1 METGGRA
8 MFLSAVLALASS
20 WALFVGGCK
29 FLKFQLCKGTFHEID
44 PVVSTLFAVTFA
56 LSAGLLVLVLYEIL
70 GLVDESFLRVH
81 WRFNL
86 RAVLVLLIFVLPFV
100 HLHRFFTLAVGWR
113 AKPRRAVAAALAAHF
128 ALLFGFHRVGGGGE
142 NLDGAFGEKSV
153 ARAVFRVGVVGVSML
168 AVLSG
173 FGAVHF
179 PYEVLSLFAK
189 PVGDAE
195 SWALRRRLVQ
205 ATETAVARRKRQALL
220 RRELAELDPS
230 GRCVDADGGASARGA
245 ADRAGGFALG
255 GFSAR
260 WRHLLPVAP
269 GERFARRDDATLAE
283 SVRLKLS
290 VLEAEIEAM
299 DHVVRSLFA
308 ETHEARLARERRA
321 AASTARGRLNDVA
334 GALMCLTCFWRV
346 ATGAFR
352 LAFRRG
358 QGSVAGTDPVTR
370 ALSSLFTLPISPEA
384 TAQILSLLFI
394 GALVGA
400 SLRNFLRIVFRVFF
414 ALGGGGGGASAMLVL
429 FVSEILGLY
438 FLSSVLLIRNNLPDR
453 YRGFITE
460 AMGTSG
466 DEAAGANG
474 AAKDADFTFY
484 QNHHESVFLTSA
496 VLTFILLRAHHVTSG
511 GGREGF
517 GGMDGAEACAPTGE
531 AAAFRTGAGTVLLRG
546 GKTATD

>member
-1 METGGRA
+1 
-8 MFLSAVLALASS
+8 MFLSEVLALASS

-29 FLKFQLCKGTFHEID
+29 FLKFRLCKGTFHEID

-113 AKPRRAVAAALAAHF
+113 AKPRRAVAAALAAHLV
-128 ALLFGFHRVGGGGE
+128 LLYGFHRVGGGGE
-142 NLDGAFGEKSV
+142 NLDGAFGSESV

-195 SWALRRRLVQ
+195 SQALRRRLVQ
-205 ATETAVARRKRQALL
+205 ATETAVTRRKRQALL
-220 RRELAELDPS
+220 RRELAELRPTGRS
-230 GRCVDADGGASARGA
+230 GDADGGSSEA
-245 ADRAGGFALG
+245 AAKRAGGGFGFGLDALRR
-255 GFSAR
+255 A
-260 WRHLLPVAP
+260 LPVSP
-269 GERFARRDDATLAE
+269 GKRFARRGDATRAE

-321 AASTARGRLNDVA
+321 AASTARGKLNDIA
-334 GALMCLTCFWRV
+334 GAAMCLTCFWRV
-346 ATGAFR
+346 ASGVFR
-352 LAFRRG
+352 LVFRG
-358 QGSVAGTDPVTR
+358 TGSAGFAAGTDPVTR
-370 ALSSLFTLPISPEA
+370 TLRSVVTLPISPEA
-384 TAQILSLLFI
+384 MSQMLSLLFI

-400 SLRNFLRIVFRVFF
+400 SLRNFLRVVFRVFF
-414 ALGGGGGGASAMLVL
+414 AVGGGGGGTSAMLVL

-438 FLSSVLLIRNNLPDR
+438 FLSSVLLIRNNPPDK

-460 AMGTSG
+460 AMGASG
-466 DEAAGANG
+466 GEGAPGANR
-474 AAKDADFTFY
+474 AADDADFTFY
-484 QNHHESVFLTSA
+484 QNHHEGVFLTSA
-496 VLTFILLRAHHVTSG
+496 VLTFVLLRVHHVTVG
-511 GGREGF
+511 GGRDGF
-517 GGMDGAEACAPTGE
+517 GGADGADAYAPAGE
-531 AAAFRTGAGTVLLRG
+531 ASAFRTGAGTVLLRG

>member
-1 METGGRA
+1 

-20 WALFVGGCK
+20 WALFVAGCK

-44 PVVSTLFAVTFA
+44 PVVSTLFALTFA

-113 AKPRRAVAAALAAHF
+113 AKPRRAVAAALAAHL

-195 SWALRRRLVQ
+195 SQALRRRLVQ
-205 ATETAVARRKRQALL
+205 ATETVVARRKRQALL
-220 RRELAELDPS
+220 RRELAELEPP
-230 GRCVDADGGASARGA
+230 GGVGGVGGGGASSGA
-245 ADRAGGFALG
+245 AEDRRGGFGFGALG
-255 GFSAR
+255 SLR
-260 WRHLLPVAP
+260 RLLPVSP
-269 GERFARRDDATLAE
+269 GKRFARRGDATRAE
-283 SVRLKLS
+283 GVRLKLGALS
-290 VLEAEIEAM
+290 AEIEAM
-299 DHVVRSLFA
+299 EHVVRSLFA

-321 AASTARGRLNDVA
+321 AASTARGKLNDIA
-334 GALMCLTCFWRV
+334 GAAMCLTCFWRV
-346 ATGAFR
+346 ASGVFR
-352 LAFRRG
+352 LVFRG
-358 QGSVAGTDPVTR
+358 TGSAGFAAGTDPVTR
-370 ALSSLFTLPISPEA
+370 TLRSVVTLPISPEA
-384 TAQILSLLFI
+384 MSQMLSLLFI

-400 SLRNFLRIVFRVFF
+400 SLRNFLRVVFRVFF
-414 ALGGGGGGASAMLVL
+414 AVGGGGGGTSAMLVL

-438 FLSSVLLIRNNLPDR
+438 FLSSVLLIRNNLPDK

-460 AMGTSG
+460 AMGASG
-466 DEAAGANG
+466 GEGAPGANR
-474 AAKDADFTFY
+474 AAEDADFTFY
-484 QNHHESVFLTSA
+484 QNHHEGVFLTSA
-496 VLTFILLRAHHVTSG
+496 VLTFVLLRVHHVTVG
-511 GGREGF
+511 GGRDGF
-517 GGMDGAEACAPTGE
+517 GGADGADAYAPAGE
-531 AAAFRTGAGTVLLRG
+531 ASAFRTGAGTVLLRG

>member
-1 METGGRA
+1 
-8 MFLSAVLALASS
+8 MFLSEVLALASS

-29 FLKFQLCKGTFHEID
+29 FLKFRLCKGTFHEID

-113 AKPRRAVAAALAAHF
+113 AKPRRAVAAALAAHL

-195 SWALRRRLVQ
+195 SQALRRRLVQ
-205 ATETAVARRKRQALL
+205 ATETAVTRRKRQALL
-220 RRELAELDPS
+220 RRELAELRPTGRS
-230 GRCVDADGGASARGA
+230 GDADGGASEA
-245 ADRAGGFALG
+245 AAKRAGGGFGFGLDALRR
-255 GFSAR
+255 A
-260 WRHLLPVAP
+260 LPVSP
-269 GERFARRDDATLAE
+269 GKRFARRGDATRAE

-321 AASTARGRLNDVA
+321 AASTARGKLNDIA
-334 GALMCLTCFWRV
+334 GAAMCLTCFWRV
-346 ATGAFR
+346 ASGVFR
-352 LAFRRG
+352 LVFRG
-358 QGSVAGTDPVTR
+358 TGSAGFAAGTDPVTR
-370 ALSSLFTLPISPEA
+370 TLRSVVTLPISPEA
-384 TAQILSLLFI
+384 MSQILSLLFI

-400 SLRNFLRIVFRVFF
+400 SLRNFLRVVFRVFF
-414 ALGGGGGGASAMLVL
+414 AVGGGGGGTSAMLVL

-438 FLSSVLLIRNNLPDR
+438 FLSSVLLIRNNLPDK

-460 AMGTSG
+460 AMGASG
-466 DEAAGANG
+466 GEAAPGANR
-474 AAKDADFTFY
+474 AAEDADFTFY
-484 QNHHESVFLTSA
+484 QNHHEGVFLTSA
-496 VLTFILLRAHHVTSG
+496 VLTFVLLRVHHVTVG
-511 GGREGF
+511 GGRDGF
-517 GGMDGAEACAPTGE
+517 GGADGADAYAPAGE
-531 AAAFRTGAGTVLLRG
+531 ASAFRTGAGTVLLRG

>member
-1 METGGRA
+1 

-44 PVVSTLFAVTFA
+44 PVVSTLFALTFA

-100 HLHRFFTLAVGWR
+100 HLHRFFTLAVGWQN
-113 AKPRRAVAAALAAHF
+113 KPRRAVAAALAAHL

-142 NLDGAFGEKSV
+142 NLDGAFGNKSV

-179 PYEVLSLFAK
+179 PYEVLSLFAR

-195 SWALRRRLVQ
+195 SQALGKRLVQ
-205 ATETAVARRKRQALL
+205 ATETAVARRKKQALL
-220 RRELAELDPS
+220 RRELAELVPS
-230 GRCVDADGGASARGA
+230 DKNEASSVDASKKASDGDGFGFGALAKRVSRV
-245 ADRAGGFALG
+245 F
-255 GFSAR
+255 
-260 WRHLLPVAP
+260 PVSP
-269 GERFARRDDATLAE
+269 GKRFARRGDATRAE
-283 SVRLKLS
+283 SVRLKLA
-290 VLEAEIEAM
+290 VLDTEIEAM

-308 ETHEARLARERRA
+308 ETHEARLARERRL
-321 AASTARGRLNDVA
+321 AASTARGRVNDVA
-334 GALMCLTCFWRV
+334 GVLMCLTCFWRV
-346 ATGAFR
+346 VTGVFR
-352 LAFRRG
+352 LVFHRG
-358 QGSVAGTDPVTR
+358 QGFVAGTDPVTR
-370 ALSSLFTLPISPEA
+370 LLTSFVTLPISPEA
-384 TAQILSLLFI
+384 MSQLLSLLFI

-400 SLRNFLRIVFRVFF
+400 SLRNFLRVVFRIFF
-414 ALGGGGGGASAMLVL
+414 AVGGGGGGTSTMLVL
-429 FVSEILGLY
+429 FVSEIVGLY
-438 FLSSVLLIRNNLPDR
+438 FLSSVLLIRNNLPDK

-460 AMGTSG
+460 AMGASSSLG
-466 DEAAGANG
+466 GSNRAAE
-474 AAKDADFTFY
+474 DADFTFY
-484 QNHHESVFLTSA
+484 QNHHEGVFLTSA
-496 VLTFILLRAHHVTSG
+496 VLTFVLLRAHHVTSG

-517 GGMDGAEACAPTGE
+517 GGGDGLDAYVTAAEAS
-531 AAAFRTGAGTVLLRG
+531 AFRTGGGTVLLRG

>member
-1 METGGRA
+1 

-44 PVVSTLFAVTFA
+44 PVVSTLFALTFA

-100 HLHRFFTLAVGWR
+100 HLHRFFTLAVGWQN
-113 AKPRRAVAAALAAHF
+113 KPRRAVAAALAAHL

-142 NLDGAFGEKSV
+142 NLDGAFGNKSV

-179 PYEVLSLFAK
+179 PYEVLSLFAR

-195 SWALRRRLVQ
+195 SQALGKRLVQ
-205 ATETAVARRKRQALL
+205 ATETAVARRKKQALL
-220 RRELAELDPS
+220 RRELAELVPS
-230 GRCVDADGGASARGA
+230 DKNANGVDASSKKASDGDGFGFGALAKRVSRV
-245 ADRAGGFALG
+245 F
-255 GFSAR
+255 
-260 WRHLLPVAP
+260 PVSP
-269 GERFARRDDATLAE
+269 GKRFARRGDATRAE
-283 SVRLKLS
+283 SVRLKLA
-290 VLEAEIEAM
+290 VLDTEIEAM

-308 ETHEARLARERRA
+308 ETHEARLARERRL
-321 AASTARGRLNDVA
+321 AASTARGRVNDVA
-334 GALMCLTCFWRV
+334 GVLMCLTCFWRV
-346 ATGAFR
+346 VTGVFR
-352 LAFRRG
+352 LVFHRG
-358 QGSVAGTDPVTR
+358 QGFVAGTDPVTR
-370 ALSSLFTLPISPEA
+370 LLTSFVTLPISPEA
-384 TAQILSLLFI
+384 MSQLLSLLFI

-400 SLRNFLRIVFRVFF
+400 SLRNFLRVVFRIFF
-414 ALGGGGGGASAMLVL
+414 AVGGGGGGTSTMLVL
-429 FVSEILGLY
+429 FVSEIVGLY
-438 FLSSVLLIRNNLPDR
+438 FLSSVLLIRNNLPDK

-460 AMGTSG
+460 AMGASSSLSG
-466 DEAAGANG
+466 SNRAAE
-474 AAKDADFTFY
+474 DADFTFY
-484 QNHHESVFLTSA
+484 QNHHEGVFLTSA
-496 VLTFILLRAHHVTSG
+496 VCTFVLLRVHHVTSG

-517 GGMDGAEACAPTGE
+517 GGGDGLDAYVTAAEAS
-531 AAAFRTGAGTVLLRG
+531 AFRTGGGTVLLRG

>member
-1 METGGRA
+1 

-44 PVVSTLFAVTFA
+44 PVVSTLFALTFA

-100 HLHRFFTLAVGWR
+100 HLHRFFTLAVGWQN
-113 AKPRRAVAAALAAHF
+113 KPRRAVAAALAAHL

-142 NLDGAFGEKSV
+142 NLDGAFGNKSV

-179 PYEVLSLFAK
+179 PYEVLSLFAR

-195 SWALRRRLVQ
+195 SQALGKRLVQ
-205 ATETAVARRKRQALL
+205 ATETAVARRKKQALL
-220 RRELAELDPS
+220 RRELAELVPS
-230 GRCVDADGGASARGA
+230 DKNANGVDKNASKKASDSSDGFGFGALAKRVSRV
-245 ADRAGGFALG
+245 F
-255 GFSAR
+255 
-260 WRHLLPVAP
+260 PVSP
-269 GERFARRDDATLAE
+269 GKRFARRGDATRAE
-283 SVRLKLS
+283 SVRLKLA
-290 VLEAEIEAM
+290 VLDTEIEAM

-308 ETHEARLARERRA
+308 ETHEARLARERRL
-321 AASTARGRLNDVA
+321 AASTARGRVNDVA
-334 GALMCLTCFWRV
+334 GVLMCLTCFWRV
-346 ATGAFR
+346 VTGVFR
-352 LAFRRG
+352 LVFHRG
-358 QGSVAGTDPVTR
+358 QGFVAGTDPVTR
-370 ALSSLFTLPISPEA
+370 LLTSFVTLPISPEA
-384 TAQILSLLFI
+384 MSQLLSLLFI

-400 SLRNFLRIVFRVFF
+400 SLRNFLRVAFRVFF
-414 ALGGGGGGASAMLVL
+414 AVGGGGGGTSAMLVL
-429 FVSEILGLY
+429 FVSEIVGLY
-438 FLSSVLLIRNNLPDR
+438 FLSSVLLIRNNLPDK

-460 AMGTSG
+460 AMGASSSLPG
-466 DEAAGANG
+466 SNRAAE
-474 AAKDADFTFY
+474 DADFTFY
-484 QNHHESVFLTSA
+484 QNHHEGVFLTSA
-496 VLTFILLRAHHVTSG
+496 VLTFVLLRAHHVTSG

-517 GGMDGAEACAPTGE
+517 GGGDVTDAYVTAAEAS
-531 AAAFRTGAGTVLLRG
+531 AFRTGGGTVLLRG

>member
-1 METGGRA
+1 

-44 PVVSTLFAVTFA
+44 PVVSTLFALTFA

-113 AKPRRAVAAALAAHF
+113 AKPRRAVAAALAAHL

-142 NLDGAFGEKSV
+142 NLDGAFGNKSV

-179 PYEVLSLFAK
+179 PYEVLSLFAR

-195 SWALRRRLVQ
+195 SQALGRRLVQ
-205 ATETAVARRKRQALL
+205 ATETAVNRRKKQALL
-220 RRELAELDPS
+220 RRELAELVPS
-230 GRCVDADGGASARGA
+230 EKINGVDASDENGDGFFFGFGALAKLR
-245 ADRAGGFALG
+245 RVF
-255 GFSAR
+255 
-260 WRHLLPVAP
+260 PVSP
-269 GERFARRDDATLAE
+269 GKRFARRGDATRAE
-283 SVRLKLS
+283 SLRLKLS
-290 VLEAEIEAM
+290 VLDAEIEAM

-321 AASTARGRLNDVA
+321 AASTARGRVNDVA
-334 GALMCLTCFWRV
+334 GGLMCLTCFWRV
-346 ATGAFR
+346 VTGVFR
-352 LAFRRG
+352 LVFRRG
-358 QGSVAGTDPVTR
+358 QGFVAGTDPVTR
-370 ALSSLFTLPISPEA
+370 LLTSFVTLPISPEA
-384 TAQILSLLFI
+384 MSQILSLLFI

-400 SLRNFLRIVFRVFF
+400 SLRNFLRVVFRIFF
-414 ALGGGGGGASAMLVL
+414 AVGGGGGGTSTMLVL

-438 FLSSVLLIRNNLPDR
+438 FLSSVLLIRNNLPDK

-460 AMGTSG
+460 AMGASSLG
-466 DEAAGANG
+466 GSNRAAE
-474 AAKDADFTFY
+474 DADFTFY
-484 QNHHESVFLTSA
+484 QNHHEGVFLTSA
-496 VLTFILLRAHHVTSG
+496 VLTFVLLRAHHVTSG

-517 GGMDGAEACAPTGE
+517 GGGDGADAYAPAGE
-531 AAAFRTGAGTVLLRG
+531 ASAFRTGGGTVLLRG